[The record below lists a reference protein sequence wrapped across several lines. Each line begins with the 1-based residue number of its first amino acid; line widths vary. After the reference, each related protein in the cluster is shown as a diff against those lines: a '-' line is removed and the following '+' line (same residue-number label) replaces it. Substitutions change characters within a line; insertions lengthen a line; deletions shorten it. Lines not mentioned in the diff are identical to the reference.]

1 MARGTQFLSL
11 VTDLRAELRRS
22 SSVAVGVDDLDSLKQ
37 VLNRVYQTLV
47 MQYDWP
53 HLKITFKAVSLVA
66 GQRYYD
72 FPTGAWGGAAVKLI
86 YERVLRVAI
95 THSGAVSDLDR
106 GIDFEQYASFSSD
119 DDERSEPT
127 LRWDVTWTGTSD
139 QIEVWPIPNTN
150 TQKLHFKGVHNTPPL
165 VADADNCLLDDHL
178 VVLFCA
184 AELLAAQGAKDAS
197 LKLNAAQ
204 GHLKMLQARAQ
215 GGVRGYQMGLGRQGT
230 TTANRATVRIS

>member
-53 HLKITFKAVSLVA
+53 HLKRIFTATSLAA

-72 FPTGAWGGAAVKLI
+72 FPTDLI
-86 YERVLRVAI
+86 PERVIR
-95 THSGAVSDLDR
+95 AVVWYSNIPNDLHR
-106 GIDFEQYASFSSD
+106 GIDFEQYASYDSDSD
-119 DDERSEPT
+119 DRAEPA
-127 LRWDVTWTGTSD
+127 LRWDVRWTGTKE
-139 QIEVWPIPNTN
+139 QIEIWPIPNTN
-150 TQKLHFKGVHNTPPL
+150 DQTVQFSGIHNTPPL
-165 VADADNCLLDDHL
+165 TADADVCLLDDHL
-178 VVLFCA
+178 VILFCA
-184 AELLAAQGAKDAS
+184 AELLTAQGAEDAP

-204 GHLKMLQARAQ
+204 GHMKMLQARAK
-215 GGVRGYQMGLGRQGT
+215 GGIRGYQMGLGREHV
-230 TTANRATVRIS
+230 TTANRATVRVS